1 MTPTPVISASLPP
14 AALIPEAYSYTLT
27 LGGRFAGT
35 QEWVIRPD
43 KGTLVARVQTDF
55 GGALPTGRT
64 VQESRIQPQ
73 TGFSLA
79 YAEAEGSSRKPHFE
93 TVFDEYSGMVTLRQ
107 NKDEASAPLL
117 EGHHDPLSL
126 LLWLRQTARAAPPE
140 TQPSETGASEDRPP
154 ENPAPEDPASRDT
167 ASEDLPPEAQMVT
180 VRMVGGRVHLQPLP
194 SSEVQGIA
202 ARVHFLRP
210 GGAYVYVEQDAPHR
224 LLRLIQPS
232 DFGPV
237 EALLSL
243 DRPAPD
249 RQNSDRPNSEQ
260 GTARPGQSG
269 HARVRGQVGKPRRRS
284 K

>member
-1 MTPTPVISASLPP
+1 MTPAFVAPSPLIS
-14 AALIPEAYSYTLT
+14 EAYSYTLT

-55 GGALPTGRT
+55 GGALPAGRT
-64 VQESRIQPQ
+64 VQESRIQPE

-93 TVFDEYSGMVTLRQ
+93 TVFDEHSGMVTLRQ
-107 NKDEASAPLL
+107 TKDEASAPLL

-126 LLWLRQTARAAPPE
+126 LLWLRQTARTEALTAL
-140 TQPSETGASEDRPP
+140 ASEALSS
-154 ENPAPEDPASRDT
+154 EAQTAEDT
-167 ASEDLPPEAQMVT
+167 PPEARMVT

-194 SSEVQGIA
+194 ASEVQGLA
-202 ARVHFLRP
+202 ARVYFLRP

-249 RQNSDRPNSEQ
+249 RSNSEQ
-260 GTARPGQSG
+260 GTSRPDQPG
-269 HARVRGQVGKPRRRS
+269 HTRVRGQVSKPRRRN

>member
-1 MTPTPVISASLPP
+1 MTPASLPP
-14 AALIPEAYSYTLT
+14 AALIPEAYTYTLT

-43 KGTLVARVQTDF
+43 KGTLVTRVQTDF
-55 GGALPTGRT
+55 GGALPAGRT
-64 VQESRIQPQ
+64 VQESRIQPE

-93 TVFDEYSGMVTLRQ
+93 TVFDEHSGMVTLRQ

-140 TQPSETGASEDRPP
+140 AQAGAAEDRPP
-154 ENPAPEDPASRDT
+154 EDT
-167 ASEDLPPEAQMVT
+167 APGDTAAKDPLPEAQMVT

-194 SSEVQGIA
+194 ASEVQGLA
-202 ARVHFLRP
+202 AQVYFLRP

-260 GTARPGQSG
+260 GAARPGQPG
-269 HARVRGQVGKPRRRS
+269 HARVRGQVGKPRRRN

>member
-1 MTPTPVISASLPP
+1 MTPAFMTPAPLV
-14 AALIPEAYSYTLT
+14 PEAYSYTLT

-35 QEWVIRPD
+35 QEWVVRPD

-55 GGALPTGRT
+55 AGALPAGRT
-64 VQESRIQPQ
+64 VQESRIQPE

-93 TVFDEYSGMVTLRQ
+93 TVFDDHSGMVTLRQ

-126 LLWLRQTARAAPPE
+126 LLWLRQTARAATPA
-140 TQPSETGASEDRPP
+140 THASEAGTSEVR
-154 ENPAPEDPASRDT
+154 APDDPASGNI
-167 ASEDLPPEAQMVT
+167 ASEARMVT

-194 SSEVQGIA
+194 ASEVRGIA
-202 ARVHFLRP
+202 ARVYFLRP
-210 GGAYVYVEQDAPHR
+210 GGAYVYVEQDAPNR

-243 DRPAPD
+243 DRPAP
-249 RQNSDRPNSEQ
+249 EQ
-260 GTARPGQSG
+260 GAARPGPG
-269 HARVRGQVGKPRRRS
+269 HARVRGQVGKPRRRG

>member
-1 MTPTPVISASLPP
+1 MTSAPLT
-14 AALIPEAYSYTLT
+14 AEAYSYTLT

-35 QEWVIRPD
+35 QEWVVRPD

-55 GGALPTGRT
+55 GGALPAGRT

-93 TVFDEYSGMVTLRQ
+93 TVFDDSTGMVTLRQ
-107 NKDEASAPLL
+107 HKDEASAPLL

-126 LLWLRQTARAAPPE
+126 LLWVRQIARTAPQATVPE
-140 TQPSETGASEDRPP
+140 AEDSDTGASGTGASGGGASEVRV
-154 ENPAPEDPASRDT
+154 PEDPANDP
-167 ASEDLPPEAQMVT
+167 ASEARMVT

-194 SSEVQGIA
+194 ASEVQGIA
-202 ARVHFLRP
+202 ARVYFLRP
-210 GGAYVYVEQDAPHR
+210 GGAYVYVEQNAPHR

-243 DRPAPD
+243 GRPASGRLAPD
-249 RQNSDRPNSEQ
+249 RATPEQ
-260 GTARPGQSG
+260 GAARPGQPG
-269 HARVRGQVGKPRRRS
+269 HARVRGQVGKPRRRN